1 MLVAYSTLSQNA
13 RRRAAYTHGRRERAF
28 DAVMEL
34 KQYIRDVPDFPIPGV
49 LFKDITPLLSDPA
62 AFRQVIDHLTRKY
75 EHSSFDSIVAID
87 ARGFLFGAPVAY
99 RLGKPLI
106 PVRKP
111 GKLPWETRS
120 FEYALEYGEG
130 SIEMHVDGVGQ
141 GDKVLLLDDLLATG
155 GTLAAAARLVESLG
169 GEVTGVAVVVELT
182 DLDGR
187 KGLDGYDVYS
197 IVQY

>member
-1 MLVAYSTLSQNA
+1 MV
-13 RRRAAYTHGRRERAF
+13 
-28 DAVMEL
+28 EL

-87 ARGFLFGAPVAY
+87 ARGFIFGAPVAY

-197 IVQY
+197 MVQY

>member
-1 MLVAYSTLSQNA
+1 MM
-13 RRRAAYTHGRRERAF
+13 
-28 DAVMEL
+28 DL

-49 LFKDITPLLSDPA
+49 LFKDITPLLSNPT
-62 AFRQVIDHLTRKY
+62 AFCQVIDHLTRKY
-75 EHSSFDSIVAID
+75 EQSPLDSIVAID
-87 ARGFLFGAPVAY
+87 ARGFLFAAPVAY

-106 PVRKP
+106 PARKP

-120 FEYALEYGEG
+120 FEYSLEYGEAA
-130 SIEMHVDGVGQ
+130 IEMHVDGVGQ

-155 GTLAAAARLVESLG
+155 GTLAAATRLVESIG
-169 GEVTGVAVVVELT
+169 GEVAGVAVVIELT

-187 KGLDGYDVYS
+187 KGLEGYDVYS